1 MCRPQTGLTLPQLRG
16 HGGRH
21 GRFVQSAAQEKTRG
35 GVAVWQSGHNLRIV
49 ATPEDVAATIYTAL
63 GVDPRYRIRDRF
75 SRPQTL
81 ADGESIQA
89 LFTRRA
95 GTRPVCHEAI
105 PELGQV
111 QSPAEELLE
120 QVGVGQCFVEYQQHF
135 VAGTLGTSQ
144 RLD

>member
-1 MCRPQTGLTLPQLRG
+1 MGRANIAPNCQRCRLAVQTAVAGL
-16 HGGRH
+16 
-21 GRFVQSAAQEKTRG
+21 E
-35 GVAVWQSGHNLRIV
+35 NM
-49 ATPEDVAATIYTAL
+49 AATIYTAL

-89 LFTRRA
+89 LFTWWA
-95 GTRPVCHEAI
+95 GIRPVCREAI

-120 QVGVGQCFVEYQQHF
+120 QAGVGQCFVEYQQHF